1 MSLKKNNRWFKT
13 VASRL
18 MFWYTVTCTLFAV
31 ATFTLA
37 YVQLK
42 KNFMEGIH
50 HQLTNELGELNM
62 LYAQHGLEALE
73 KEFIRETESE
83 GINHIFFRLLD
94 QKNQQAKISDISSWD
109 ELSFD
114 LLDTIV
120 PVGNEVVYQMVLS
133 DDGSPITRVAASK
146 MYDGT
151 TLQFGINLQETN
163 ELLEK
168 LEKIF
173 ITFSISILFI
183 SIISG
188 WLIARRAMSGV
199 LRVTQAATQI
209 RSGNLAQRVSVGNEG
224 LEVED
229 LALAFNKMLGRIQK
243 LIVELKEVSDNI
255 AHDLRSPITR
265 IRGMAE
271 TTLTGS
277 QELSAYRETAGSIIE
292 ETDQLA
298 DMINTMLEIA
308 QAEAGEL
315 KLVMAPINLAE
326 LLEHATELFLPVAE
340 ENQIDLSCVV
350 PDESLVITGDI
361 KLFQRVVSNLLGN
374 AVKYTLPHGRVI
386 LRAHAGMAGTTIEV
400 RDTGVGIA
408 QEELPHIFERFYRS
422 EKSRSTQGN
431 GLGLSLAQ
439 MIVQAHGGSLA
450 VESTFGEGSTF
461 TVFLPPS

>member
-1 MSLKKNNRWFKT
+1 MSLKKNKRWFGT

-18 MFWYTVTCTLFAV
+18 MFWYTLTCTLFAV
-31 ATFTLA
+31 VTFALA
-37 YVQLK
+37 YMELK
-42 KNFMEGIH
+42 THFMEGIH

-73 KEFIRETESE
+73 QEFVRETESE

-94 QKNQQAKISDISSWD
+94 RNDQPTKISDISKWN

-114 LLDTIV
+114 RLDTIV
-120 PVGNEVVYQMVLS
+120 PEGNEVVYQTIFS
-133 DDGSPITRVAASK
+133 DEGAPVAQVAASK

-151 TLQFGINLQETN
+151 TLQFGINLQATE

-168 LEKIF
+168 LRRMF
-173 ITFSISILFI
+173 ITFSVSILLISIL
-183 SIISG
+183 SG
-188 WLIARRAMSGV
+188 WLIARRAISGM
-199 LRVTQAATQI
+199 LRVTEAAMQI
-209 RSGNLAQRVSVGNEG
+209 RKGNLEQRVPVGKEG
-224 LEVED
+224 QEVEE
-229 LALAFNKMLGRIQK
+229 LAVAFNEMLGRIQE
-243 LIVELKEVSDNI
+243 LIIELKEVSDNI

-277 QELSAYRETAGSIIE
+277 QELETYRETAGSIIE

-315 KLVMAPINLAE
+315 KLVHAPIHVAQ

-340 ENQIDLSCVV
+340 EKQIELFCKDI
-350 PDESLVITGDI
+350 DKSLMITGDLQ
-361 KLFQRVVSNLLGN
+361 LFQRVIANVLGN
-374 AVKYTLPHGRVI
+374 ALKYTLPEGKVT
-386 LRAHAGMAGTTIEV
+386 LCAYAGTAGTYIEV
-400 RDTGVGIA
+400 RDTGIGMT
-408 QEELPHIFERFYRS
+408 QDELTRIFERFYRS

-439 MIVQAHGGSLA
+439 MIVRAHGGSLT
-450 VESTFGEGSTF
+450 VESIFGEGSTF
-461 TVFLPPS
+461 TLFIPAH